1 MKVEE
6 IERDKEYI
14 DYMTLNLTRR
24 ILGNNLDQMGK
35 KLFLGTYIANIGFYI
50 KTWNSVNLRY
60 LLAMLEYLGPEFSY
74 NGNINI
80 GKAIVADEQIL
91 EEIAN
96 GNYTLLDRLER
107 ETPAAFRKYG
117 MLIGTGNF

>member
-6 IERDKEYI
+6 IERDKGYI
-14 DYMTLNLTRR
+14 DYMTLNLTQR

-35 KLFLGTYIANIGFYI
+35 KLFLGTYIADIGFYI

-80 GKAIVADEQIL
+80 GKAIVADEQAL
-91 EEIAN
+91 QEIVN
-96 GNYTLLDRLER
+96 GNHALLESLEG